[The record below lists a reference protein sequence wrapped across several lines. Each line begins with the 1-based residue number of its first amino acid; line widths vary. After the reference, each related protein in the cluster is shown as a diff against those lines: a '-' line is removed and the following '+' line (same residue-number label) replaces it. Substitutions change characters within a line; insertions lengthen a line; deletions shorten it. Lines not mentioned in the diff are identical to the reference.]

1 MSYKEKYL
9 KYKTKY
15 FLLKEQLG
23 GVHENSAY
31 LQPQTIVNI
40 SEADN
45 SNMHQEYIISY
56 YTHYEKALIEYYYN
70 NLSRDQLLRVLNFFK
85 KYFLLRVCLN
95 KYKLLG
101 NNIITNRAELLRI
114 LNLNDLPLS
123 DADISNIANNRLDN
137 GELVDDFFRH
147 KYALDDIEFRSH
159 SYSQTPLEKMFSKI
173 EQFVATRPKPTGLQ
187 PTLITINEFI
197 LLDLGTVDSR
207 MHSFRFE
214 SKPLTEQG
222 GRFSQAKSL
231 IEQGERFYKGNRLTS
246 DDYHKKYLPDEIR
259 NVLTRNGIQ
268 NLNEDIIS
276 LFKRYYLD
284 TIDQKFIRIKIKEE
298 FQHLSVQLSQL
309 HPAGL
314 PARQTTPTFT
324 ANLEILEPDY
334 FSNWVEN
341 IRRLAISYGVI

>member
-23 GVHENSAY
+23 GVHENIYY

-45 SNMHQEYIISY
+45 FNKNQEYMITY
-56 YTHYEKALIEYYYN
+56 YIHYEKNLIEYYYN
-70 NLSRDQLLRVLNFFK
+70 NLSRDQLERVLNFFK
-85 KYFLLRVCLN
+85 KYFKLRVCLN

-101 NNIITNRAELLRI
+101 NDIITNRAELLRI

-147 KYALDDIEFRSH
+147 KMEWDNIDFFNNF
-159 SYSQTPLEKMFSKI
+159 YSQTPLIKMFSKI
-173 EQFVATRPKPTGLQ
+173 QQFVATRPKITGL
-187 PTLITINEFI
+187 PPDLITINEMI
-197 LLDLGTVDSR
+197 SSDLRKVDFDLENSALK
-207 MHSFRFE
+207 
-214 SKPLTEQG
+214 SKHFTEQM
-222 GRFSQAKSL
+222 GRFY
-231 IEQGERFYKGNRLTS
+231 QGIRYTW
-246 DDYHKKYLPDEIR
+246 DDYHKIYLPDKIR
-259 NVLTRNGIQ
+259 DVLTRNGIQ
-268 NLNEDIIS
+268 NLNEDIIF

-284 TIDQKFIRIKIKEE
+284 TIGQKFFRIKIREE
-298 FQHLSVQLSQL
+298 FQNLSVQLSQL
-309 HPAGL
+309 YPAGL

-324 ANLEILEPDY
+324 ANLDIVEPDY

-341 IRRLAISYGVI
+341 IRLLAISYGVV